1 MHHLKLQKKWKA
13 QKQYV
18 AYPYKCPKCD
28 SGNISASET
37 EFIDGGEAIQ
47 NVDCLDC
54 GAKWRDIYKLKQYE
68 KRE

>member
-1 MHHLKLQKKWKA
+1 
-13 QKQYV
+13 V